1 MAFGKNKPTD
11 VTSQED
17 TTQQV
22 EDEIV
27 DLEEEENNQNVEQP
41 KIQKKTKQKVEKVE
55 EIKPLYDEVN
65 LIGAGKSKNPGG
77 SKSWSCKHC
86 HEKYTSSYTRTH
98 HHFFGAPPGTKC
110 EIKRCK
116 AMMNN
121 REAFLELQKRVKDA
135 EAKGVSKSLRSSV
148 VTKKN
153 TKPMEQ
159 HFAVMERS
167 AVDLKIARA
176 FYANGIPFNVL
187 RNPQFREMVNA
198 IRKAPEGYK
207 APSSEKART
216 VLLDECVRDVEK
228 DLTPFKDTW
237 YSQGISIVSDGW
249 SNIKHKPLIN
259 VLAVNSRGAMFM
271 YAEDFSGVEKTG
283 AAIAEFLNKAIESV
297 GPSNV
302 LSVVTDNAANC
313 KAAGK
318 EVEKVYKHIFW
329 SPCCVHTLNLIFKDF
344 ANEFDWLDETYSKG
358 KTIVK
363 YFLNHGQA
371 LSIFRENSN
380 LELLK
385 VAKTRFASH
394 YILLKRLMKCREALS
409 TTISLNSWR
418 DWVKQGDEHTKMIGQ
433 LVVETIRDENFWEQ
447 VEDILKVTKPLFLM
461 VKFCDGEGPKMGE
474 IYERMDNM
482 LGKIKDVM
490 EDTMYSS
497 SFPEVEQ
504 IIVKR
509 WDKMTIPLHCLGF
522 ALSPRFYDTHYLET
536 VAPGGTRRKAPNL
549 DVEVVQGVMSAFS
562 RIVESNEEFRLLREQ
577 FAIFH
582 QKKGLYSLPAAQMDA
597 VTMEAIDW
605 WATYGA
611 ETSELADVAIKVLSQ
626 PISSSSAER
635 NWSTYSY
642 IHSVKRNR
650 LNSKRADKLVYIH
663 SNIRL
668 VSRFS
673 EAYKDGPH
681 KKWDMD
687 PESTYL
693 EGSTFESE
701 WEGLDDEDDPKGK
714 GKKQRQGL
722 SESRSRSAIPY
733 RSVPR
738 IRLKIPIF
746 TSGLNIP
753 IPIAI
758 NPQPIYINWLHS
770 KPPNTVLYISFGSF
784 LPIPDSEFKEIAAGV
799 LSSGVSFLWVTRGK
813 TANLKEILGHGENGM
828 VVEWCDQ
835 MVVLSHSS
843 VGGFWTHCGW
853 NSVKEGLFSSVP
865 MLTFPLILDQPLNEK
880 MIVCDWGVGRKV
892 RANGA
897 ERFTRG
903 EIAEVV
909 RGFMDTESVERVGM
923 VERAGWVREICR
935 DGLTVDGDL
944 EGDEN
949 TAKLMNLT
957 ADKMSIAFVVGS
969 VTQIRKRCEDKDQF
983 EDKAER

>member
-86 HEKYTSSYTRTH
+86 HEKI
-98 HHFFGAPPGTKC
+98 AK
-110 EIKRCK
+110 
-116 AMMNN
+116 
-121 REAFLELQKRVKDA
+121 VKDA

-148 VTKKN
+148 VTKIN

-176 FYANGIPFNVL
+176 FCANGIPFNVL

-283 AAIAEFLNKAIESV
+283 AAIAEFLYKAIETV

-302 LSVVTDNAANC
+302 LSVVRDNAANC

-318 EVEKVYKHIFW
+318 EVEKVYKHIFC

-418 DWVKQGDEHTKMIGQ
+418 DWVKQGDEHTK
-433 LVVETIRDENFWEQ
+433 
-447 VEDILKVTKPLFLM
+447 
-461 VKFCDGEGPKMGE
+461 
-474 IYERMDNM
+474 
-482 LGKIKDVM
+482 
-490 EDTMYSS
+490 
-497 SFPEVEQ
+497 
-504 IIVKR
+504 
-509 WDKMTIPLHCLGF
+509 
-522 ALSPRFYDTHYLET
+522 
-536 VAPGGTRRKAPNL
+536 
-549 DVEVVQGVMSAFS
+549 
-562 RIVESNEEFRLLREQ
+562 
-577 FAIFH
+577 
-582 QKKGLYSLPAAQMDA
+582 
-597 VTMEAIDW
+597 
-605 WATYGA
+605 
-611 ETSELADVAIKVLSQ
+611 
-626 PISSSSAER
+626 
-635 NWSTYSY
+635 
-642 IHSVKRNR
+642 
-650 LNSKRADKLVYIH
+650 
-663 SNIRL
+663 
-668 VSRFS
+668 
-673 EAYKDGPH
+673 
-681 KKWDMD
+681 
-687 PESTYL
+687 
-693 EGSTFESE
+693 
-701 WEGLDDEDDPKGK
+701 
-714 GKKQRQGL
+714 
-722 SESRSRSAIPY
+722 
-733 RSVPR
+733 
-738 IRLKIPIF
+738 
-746 TSGLNIP
+746 
-753 IPIAI
+753 
-758 NPQPIYINWLHS
+758 
-770 KPPNTVLYISFGSF
+770 
-784 LPIPDSEFKEIAAGV
+784 
-799 LSSGVSFLWVTRGK
+799 
-813 TANLKEILGHGENGM
+813 
-828 VVEWCDQ
+828 
-835 MVVLSHSS
+835 
-843 VGGFWTHCGW
+843 
-853 NSVKEGLFSSVP
+853 
-865 MLTFPLILDQPLNEK
+865 
-880 MIVCDWGVGRKV
+880 
-892 RANGA
+892 
-897 ERFTRG
+897 
-903 EIAEVV
+903 
-909 RGFMDTESVERVGM
+909 
-923 VERAGWVREICR
+923 
-935 DGLTVDGDL
+935 
-944 EGDEN
+944 
-949 TAKLMNLT
+949 
-957 ADKMSIAFVVGS
+957 
-969 VTQIRKRCEDKDQF
+969 
-983 EDKAER
+983 